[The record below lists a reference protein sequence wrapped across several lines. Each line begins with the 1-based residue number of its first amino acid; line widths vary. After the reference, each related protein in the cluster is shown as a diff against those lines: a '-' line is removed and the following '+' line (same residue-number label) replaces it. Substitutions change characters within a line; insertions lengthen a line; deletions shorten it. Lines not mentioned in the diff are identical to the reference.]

1 MWDFDAVNRKVRP
14 TDVALGQNK
23 RSINCLTIDEEDQTM
38 FCGSQSGDVLHVDLA
53 SKNFLALGPKKRF
66 NQGVTAIAINP
77 KTQEVLCG
85 SGGEEVG
92 ALTRTRSPKPTPT
105 PTPDRARARTRT
117 LTRWPC
123 SA

>member
-1 MWDFDAVNRKVRP
+1 
-14 TDVALGQNK
+14 
-23 RSINCLTIDEEDQTM
+23 M

-85 SGGEEVG
+85 SGGEEV
-92 ALTRTRSPKPTPT
+92 TRVRVRVRVPGSGFGVGVGL
-105 PTPDRARARTRT
+105 RVRVSSAARAARR
-117 LTRWPC
+117 
-123 SA
+123 

>member
-1 MWDFDAVNRKVRP
+1 LS
-14 TDVALGQNK
+14 TG
-23 RSINCLTIDEEDQTM
+23 LTIDEEDQTM

-85 SGGEEVG
+85 SGGEEV
-92 ALTRTRSPKPTPT
+92 TRVRVRVRVRVPVSGFGVGVGL
-105 PTPDRARARTRT
+105 RVRVSSAARAARR
-117 LTRWPC
+117 
-123 SA
+123 